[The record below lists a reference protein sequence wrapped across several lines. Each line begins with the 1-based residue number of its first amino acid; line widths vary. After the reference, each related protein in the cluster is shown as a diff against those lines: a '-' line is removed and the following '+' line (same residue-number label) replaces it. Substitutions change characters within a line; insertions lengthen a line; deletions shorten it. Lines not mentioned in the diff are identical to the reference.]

1 MAHSACL
8 DYDIDIDIAS
18 ELNYERKN
26 ELNHDKTNNVV
37 SEQVLYKM
45 SCTSTEDGYRVQI
58 LNLERRG
65 IVLSV
70 WRKQRC

>member
-8 DYDIDIDIAS
+8 DYDIDNDIAS
-18 ELNYERKN
+18 ELIHERKN

-37 SEQVLYKM
+37 SEQVLHKM

-58 LNLERRG
+58 LDLERRG

-70 WRKQRC
+70 